1 MFPIKKNS
9 KTLID
14 KLFAIALFAL
24 VTVCAT
30 QYSRA
35 QSASP
40 YSRFGLG
47 YLRPNAI
54 SANKGMGEVAA
65 PYSSYTY
72 INFANPASY
81 ASINRTA
88 IELGVNLDGSSI
100 ITGDS
105 TYRAFTGN
113 INHLALAFSPR
124 PEKWGLSIGLVP
136 YSNSNYTFVQDVT
149 DSLTGN
155 YRLAQAGKGSLYQ
168 AYLGGAYKIRGF
180 SIGLNLA
187 YLFGKIDYE
196 KSISFPDTALSF
208 NTRNVT
214 NMGVS
219 SFNYNVGV
227 QYQYRIYHNS
237 DSLDPRGD
245 IFINIGA
252 YGSGGVK
259 MRTNVTSR
267 WERFVVSSS
276 AGLIAVDTPQ
286 ISEGV
291 KTKVSLPMNVGAG
304 VMFGNELF
312 WLAGVDFRYANWSSF
327 TSPISSDKLGDTWR
341 LSFGAQITPKFDDL
355 RNYLARVQYR
365 LGGYYGK
372 SEVLYNGKNLSD
384 AGATLGL
391 GFPLKATKFF
401 RGSLN
406 LTGNFG
412 SRVATD
418 AAAIR
423 ENYYRV
429 TFGFVLNDYD
439 WFVKRKFD

>member
-1 MFPIKKNS
+1 MLPALLFVLAINS
-9 KTLID
+9 
-14 KLFAIALFAL
+14 AN
-24 VTVCAT
+24 
-30 QYSRA
+30 A

-47 YLRPNAI
+47 YIRPSVI
-54 SANKGMGEVAA
+54 SANKGMGELAA
-65 PYSSYTY
+65 PYSSYMY

-81 ASINRTA
+81 ANINRTA
-88 IELGVNLDGSSI
+88 IELGVNLDGSNI
-100 ITGDS
+100 VTGDS

-124 PEKWGLSIGLVP
+124 PDKWGLSIGLVP
-136 YSNSNYTFVQDVT
+136 YSNSNYTFIQDVT
-149 DSLTGN
+149 DSVLGN

-168 AYLGGAYKIRGF
+168 AYLGGAYKIKGF
-180 SIGLNLA
+180 SIGVNLA

-196 KSISFPDTALSF
+196 RALSFPDSALSF

-214 NMGVS
+214 NMGIS
-219 SFNYNVGV
+219 SFNYNVGL
-227 QYQYRIYHNS
+227 QYQHRIYHNS

-245 IFINIGA
+245 IFIMLGA

-259 MRTNVTSR
+259 MNANVSSR
-267 WERFVVSSS
+267 WERFVVSSTS
-276 AGLIAVDTPQ
+276 GLIAVDTPQ
-286 ISEGV
+286 ISAGV
-291 KTKVSLPMNVGAG
+291 KSKVSLPMNVGGG

-312 WLAGVDFRYANWSSF
+312 WLAGVDFRYANWSSYK
-327 TSPISSDKLGDTWR
+327 SPLNSDKLGDSWR
-341 LSFGAQITPKFDDL
+341 VSFGAQITPKFDDL

-384 AGATLGL
+384 AGATIGL

-412 SRVATD
+412 SRIAPD

-423 ENYYRV
+423 ENYYRF